1 MNGAGRSGAYGS
13 GARGTGPP
21 RQLHFNAFLM
31 SSGHHEAAW
40 RLPESNPFAN
50 TDLAHWRE
58 LARIAE
64 ESAVTAK
71 PWGMR

>member
-1 MNGAGRSGAYGS
+1 MSS
-13 GARGTGPP
+13 PQ

-50 TDLAHWRE
+50 TDLAP
-58 LARIAE
+58 LA
-64 ESAVTAK
+64 
-71 PWGMR
+71 